1 MPNNI
6 HLHRPVCAGL
16 LWNGAPL
23 SPAHGNE
30 VAVDLLSFFNLLL
43 ALALAPLLP
52 GIINRTKATFA
63 GRAGQPLLLPYFDL
77 ARLLR
82 KGAVYSTTTTWLF
95 RAGPVAGLA
104 TTAAAL
110 TVTPALGQPALIS
123 FNGDIFLLACLL
135 GMGRFF
141 TILAALDTGSSFE
154 AMGASRESLYAALAE
169 PALLV
174 GLAALVLV
182 TGDLSVSGMFGGIG
196 GEVFAR
202 VVPVCALVAIA
213 LTLVFLAE
221 NSRIPFDDPAT
232 HLELTMVH
240 EVMVLDHGGPDLGL
254 IQYGAALKMWL
265 LGSLLVGVIFP
276 MAGGLYATAV
286 YVCAMFALAIGTGV
300 VESIM
305 ARFKMPRVPQLL
317 VAASAAS
324 FLAVIL
330 AAR

>member
-1 MPNNI
+1 MWGDEIN
-6 HLHRPVCAGL
+6 VDS
-16 LWNGAPL
+16 L
-23 SPAHGNE
+23 S
-30 VAVDLLSFFNLLL
+30 VFNLLL
-43 ALALAPLLP
+43 ALTLAPLLP
-52 GIINRTKATFA
+52 GIINRTKAIFA
-63 GRAGQPLLLPYFDL
+63 GRMGQPLLLPYFDI

-95 RAGPVAGLA
+95 RAGPVAALA
-104 TTAAAL
+104 TAAAAL
-110 TVTPALGQPALIS
+110 TIVPALGQPALIS
-123 FNGDIFLLACLL
+123 FKGDIFLLACLL
-135 GMGRFF
+135 GLGRFF
-141 TILAALDTGSSFE
+141 TMLAALDTGSSFE
-154 AMGASRESLYAALAE
+154 GMGASREALYAALAE

-174 GLAALVLV
+174 GLAALALV
-182 TGDLSVSGMFGGIG
+182 TGDLSISGMYVGIT

-202 VVPVCALVAIA
+202 VVPICALVAVAI
-213 LTLVFLAE
+213 TLVFLAE
-221 NSRIPFDDPAT
+221 NSRIPFDDPTT

-265 LGSLLVGVIFP
+265 LGSLVVGVIFP
-276 MAGGLYATAV
+276 MAGGLYATVV
-286 YVCAMFALAIGTGV
+286 YLFAMFALAVGTGV

-317 VAASAAS
+317 VAAGAAS

>member
-1 MPNNI
+1 MFNI
-6 HLHRPVCAGL
+6 
-16 LWNGAPL
+16 
-23 SPAHGNE
+23 
-30 VAVDLLSFFNLLL
+30 LL

-52 GIINRTKATFA
+52 GIINRTKAFFA
-63 GRAGQPLLLPYFDL
+63 GRAGQPLLLPYFDI

-104 TTAAAL
+104 TAAAAL
-110 TVTPALGQPALIS
+110 TVVPALGQPALIS
-123 FNGDIFLLACLL
+123 FKGDIFLLACLL
-135 GMGRFF
+135 GAGRFF
-141 TILAALDTGSSFE
+141 TMLAALDTGSSFE
-154 AMGASRESLYAALAE
+154 GMGTSREALYATLAE

-174 GLAALVLV
+174 GLAALALV
-182 TGDLSVSGMFGGIG
+182 TGDLSISGIYAGMAAK
-196 GEVFAR
+196 VFASI
-202 VVPVCALVAIA
+202 VPVCALVAVA
-213 LTLVFLAE
+213 LMLVFLAE

-265 LGSLLVGVIFP
+265 IGSLVAGVMFP
-276 MAGGLYATAV
+276 MPGGLYATAV
-286 YVCAMFALAIGTGV
+286 YLCAMFALAIGTGV
-300 VESIM
+300 VESMM

-317 VAASAAS
+317 VAAGAAS

>member
-1 MPNNI
+1 MN
-6 HLHRPVCAGL
+6 VD
-16 LWNGAPL
+16 PL
-23 SPAHGNE
+23 S
-30 VAVDLLSFFNLLL
+30 VFNLLL

-52 GIINRTKATFA
+52 GIINRTKAIVA
-63 GRAGQPLLLPYFDL
+63 GRMGQPLLLPYFDI

-82 KGAVYSTTTTWLF
+82 KGAVYSTTTTWFF

-104 TTAAAL
+104 TTVAAL
-110 TVTPALGQPALIS
+110 TIVPALGQPALIS
-123 FNGDIFLLACLL
+123 FKGDIFLLACLL
-135 GMGRFF
+135 GLGRFF
-141 TILAALDTGSSFE
+141 TMLAALDTGSSFE
-154 AMGASRESLYAALAE
+154 GMGASREALYAALAE

-174 GLAALVLV
+174 GLAALALT
-182 TGDLSVSGMFGGIG
+182 TGDLSISGTYAGITGKVFVSI
-196 GEVFAR
+196 
-202 VVPVCALVAIA
+202 VPICALVAVA

-221 NSRIPFDDPAT
+221 NSRIPFDDPTT

-240 EVMVLDHGGPDLGL
+240 EVMTLDHGGPDLGL

-265 LGSLLVGVIFP
+265 LGSLVVGVIFP
-276 MAGGLYATAV
+276 IAGGGYATVV
-286 YVCAMFALAIGTGV
+286 YLFTMFALAVGTGV

-317 VAASAAS
+317 VAAGAAS